1 MAHRGCTPALG
12 TALPTIGE
20 PAVSNRNTV
29 VRSLHDLGAAAWFGG
44 SLMGAI
50 GLNGAS
56 HDTAD
61 PADRARLAADG
72 WARWSPVAA
81 AAIGA
86 HLLGGLGLVV
96 ANRRRVR
103 GQNGVT
109 SNTAGKAAVTAAAVA
124 ATAYSGMLGARVAAA
139 GRVESAG
146 GTEPAADTA
155 HDVASAQR
163 RLRLLQW
170 AIPALTG
177 VVVVLG
183 AQQGEQQRPAQIVKG
198 IAVKLT
204 SRWRA
209 ALPGRPSSRS

>member
-1 MAHRGCTPALG
+1 M
-12 TALPTIGE
+12 
-20 PAVSNRNTV
+20 SNRNTV

-96 ANRRRVR
+96 ANRRRLR

-109 SNTAGKAAVTAAAVA
+109 ANTAWKAAVTGAAVG

-139 GRVESAG
+139 GRVESEG
-146 GTEPAADTA
+146 GTEPAEDTPA
-155 HDVASAQR
+155 DVASAQH

-170 AIPALTG
+170 AIPTLTG

-183 AQQGEQQRPAQIVKG
+183 AQQGEQQRPAEIVKG
-198 IAVKLT
+198 VAAKLA
-204 SRWRA
+204 SRWHTA
-209 ALPGRPSSRS
+209 LALPGRPSSRS